1 MIQRVALVALKKIA
15 EISVAAAQLLLIL
28 QEQTLI
34 LTFISQ
40 VSPTAMLQ
48 DNAKQ
53 FANKQISSQ
62 TIKPVSV
69 FTESPLKSL

>member
-1 MIQRVALVALKKIA
+1 VIQRVALVALKKIA